1 MFRAGLRRARTLGR
15 RLFALNGRFFQVGR
29 KTKTTPGDAPP
40 TGFARGPARRV
51 KAGKIN
57 ALDDVDQDGAR
68 KERDARPRHS
78 NYNKCKL

>member
-1 MFRAGLRRARTLGR
+1 MA
-15 RLFALNGRFFQVGR
+15 
-29 KTKTTPGDAPP
+29 GDAPP